1 MQFYE
6 FLCFCEQY
14 FLLLYKSFILWYSIF
29 KGGVICMEEL
39 NFLKNL
45 CISELNSV
53 TSCVMLK
60 EYYPHHNPSRLH
72 HGFVLTIS
80 GSETYYFKDKTIT
93 ATPMSILFTPKE
105 ENYKIDLDN
114 SPESVVLCCD
124 FEMVNTPVRPFLI
137 KLQQDSP
144 IPAYFENAI
153 KCRKK
158 QHPASLAECKALFY
172 EIVTALI
179 KQHFTYLDSEKSQQL
194 SKAVAYI
201 KENCLSTTFRLNEVS
216 QFLGISQRYFEKLFL
231 QKYSVSPK
239 EYIVNFKMQK
249 AKDLLYDKKASI
261 KEIAEQLG
269 FCDIYHFSKTF
280 KAKTGFTPSEYKN
293 NSR

>member
-1 MQFYE
+1 M
-6 FLCFCEQY
+6 
-14 FLLLYKSFILWYSIF
+14 F
-29 KGGVICMEEL
+29 KGGVFLVEPLE
-39 NFLKNL
+39 FLKNL
-45 CISELNSV
+45 CISELCSV
-53 TSCVMLK
+53 SSCVMLK

-93 ATPMSILFTPKE
+93 ATPMSILFTPKGE
-105 ENYKIDLDN
+105 DYKIYLDD

-124 FEMVNTPVRPFLI
+124 FEMLKTPVRPFLI

-144 IPAYFENAI
+144 IPTYFENAI
-153 KCRKK
+153 KCFQK

-179 KQHFTYLDSEKSQQL
+179 KQHFSYLDKEKSEQL

-201 KENCLSTTFRLNEVS
+201 KENCFRTDFRLSDVS
-216 QFLGISQRYFEKLFL
+216 HFLGISQRYFEKLFS
-231 QKYSVSPK
+231 QKYSVTPK
-239 EYIVNFKMQK
+239 EYIINFKIQK
-249 AKDLLYDKKASI
+249 AKELLSSHTMQV
-261 KEIAEQLG
+261 KEISEELG
-269 FCDIYHFSKTF
+269 FCDVYHFSKIF
-280 KAKTGFTPSEYKN
+280 KSKTGFTPVEYKN